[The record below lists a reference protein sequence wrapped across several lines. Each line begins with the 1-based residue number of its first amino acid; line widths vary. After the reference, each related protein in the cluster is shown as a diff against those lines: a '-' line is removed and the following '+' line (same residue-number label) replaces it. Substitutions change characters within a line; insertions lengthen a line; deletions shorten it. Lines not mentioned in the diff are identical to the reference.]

1 MDACGETRGE
11 AEGRVKGEV
20 KMAVQIAG
28 LRRAAVF
35 VDYDNLKL
43 RGSWF
48 LSPGEVLEAIHRD
61 LEGKAV
67 VQFGNVYMGMGRPD
81 DPTLIDRGKIY
92 QAYSRG
98 MTPVTTPSFRGS
110 GAEAVKDLTDS
121 SALVDITESI
131 FVHPEIDAY
140 VVCTGDKDLNKAVRK
155 LREHGKAV
163 RVYYRRE
170 CASILAAEIEWLKG
184 DGFSSVIDLEDML
197 QRLPGMESA

>member
-1 MDACGETRGE
+1 MDACGEAPGE
-11 AEGRVKGEV
+11 AEGWVEGEV
-20 KMAVQIAG
+20 TMAVQIAG
-28 LRRAAVF
+28 LWRAAVF

-48 LSPGEVLEAIHRD
+48 LSPGEILEAIHRD

-131 FVHPEIDAY
+131 FVHPLVDAY
-140 VVCTGDKDLNKAVRK
+140 VVCTGDKDLNKAVS
-155 LREHGKAV
+155 
-163 RVYYRRE
+163 VYYRRE
-170 CASILAAEIEWLKG
+170 CASILAAEIDWLKG
-184 DGFSSVIDLEDML
+184 DGFSSVIDLEDLL
-197 QRLPGMESA
+197 QRVPGMESA

>member
-1 MDACGETRGE
+1 
-11 AEGRVKGEV
+11 
-20 KMAVQIAG
+20 MAVQIAG
-28 LRRAAVF
+28 LWRAAVF

-43 RGSWF
+43 RGSRF
-48 LSPGEVLEAIHRD
+48 LSPGEILEAIHKD

-67 VQFGNVYMGMGRPD
+67 VQFGNMYMGMGRPD
-81 DPTLIDRGKIY
+81 DPTRIDRGKLY

-98 MTPVTTPSFRGS
+98 ITPVTTPSFRGN
-110 GAEAVKDLTDS
+110 GIEAVKDLTDS

-163 RVYYRRE
+163 RIYYRKD
-170 CASILAAEIEWLKG
+170 CASILVAEVEWLKG
-184 DGFSSVIDLEDML
+184 DGFSAVIDLEDL
-197 QRLPGMESA
+197 LGEVPRAESV